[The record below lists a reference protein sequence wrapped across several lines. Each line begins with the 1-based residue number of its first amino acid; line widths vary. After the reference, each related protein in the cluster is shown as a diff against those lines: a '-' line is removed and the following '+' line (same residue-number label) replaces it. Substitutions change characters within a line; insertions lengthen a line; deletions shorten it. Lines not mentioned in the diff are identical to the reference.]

1 MPLRVEDFLELQ
13 PQRQAMSLLAAGALS
28 TLLGMEEDLD
38 VAAKAGVQL
47 RVAIAMMAIFSMEFI
62 VDTGRLLTQIV

>member
-13 PQRQAMSLLAAGALS
+13 PQRQAMSLLAVGALS